1 MHLLRRITLAM
12 RAGHSSPANTAVSL
26 EPRHFGTLSR
36 SANNLSQQNCEGGYG
51 SRVRY
56 LKKRCLI
63 WLCKQFRNSLSRL
76 LRNSLIG
83 RRPSLVPLP
92 SWRQP
97 LSQVTRNGLTRFYRC
112 LWHASQWRRERIS
125 IWTSEQRQ
133 GLGDEVI
140 VANVR
145 ELRAISH
152 GDRKKDQVEV
162 DGMDEE
168 QATKEALETDQ
179 SERRQG
185 GLDGCDGD

>member
-1 MHLLRRITLAM
+1 MSPNRRSKAILAD
-12 RAGHSSPANTAVSL
+12 SVQ
-26 EPRHFGTLSR
+26 SR
-36 SANNLSQQNCEGGYG
+36 
-51 SRVRY
+51 
-56 LKKRCLI
+56 
-63 WLCKQFRNSLSRL
+63 F
-76 LRNSLIG
+76 
-83 RRPSLVPLP
+83 
-92 SWRQP
+92 
-97 LSQVTRNGLTRFYRC
+97 
-112 LWHASQWRRERIS
+112 ASIC
-125 IWTSEQRQ
+125 TSEQRQ

>member
-1 MHLLRRITLAM
+1 M
-12 RAGHSSPANTAVSL
+12 P
-26 EPRHFGTLSR
+26 R
-36 SANNLSQQNCEGGYG
+36 SAFRGQKVSSRDELFLAGGLLSFPRTG
-51 SRVRY
+51 RALVRY
-56 LKKRCLI
+56 DEVTTPRP
-63 WLCKQFRNSLSRL
+63 RTRL

-97 LSQVTRNGLTRFYRC
+97 LSQVTGNGLTRFYRC

-145 ELRAISH
+145 EPRAISH
-152 GDRKKDQVEV
+152 SDRKKDQVEV

>member
-1 MHLLRRITLAM
+1 MRLLRRITLAM
-12 RAGHSSPANTAVSL
+12 SAAPSSPANTAVSL
-26 EPRHFGTLSR
+26 EPRHFRTLSR
-36 SANNLSQQNCEGGYG
+36 SGSNLSQQNCEGGYG

-92 SWRQP
+92 SWRQTLEPSDEKWADQVFRMP
-97 LSQVTRNGLTRFYRC
+97 LARSR
-112 LWHASQWRRERIS
+112 WRRERIS

-152 GDRKKDQVEV
+152 SDRKKDQVEV

>member
-1 MHLLRRITLAM
+1 
-12 RAGHSSPANTAVSL
+12 
-26 EPRHFGTLSR
+26 
-36 SANNLSQQNCEGGYG
+36 
-51 SRVRY
+51 
-56 LKKRCLI
+56 
-63 WLCKQFRNSLSRL
+63 
-76 LRNSLIG
+76 
-83 RRPSLVPLP
+83 
-92 SWRQP
+92 

>member
-1 MHLLRRITLAM
+1 
-12 RAGHSSPANTAVSL
+12 
-26 EPRHFGTLSR
+26 
-36 SANNLSQQNCEGGYG
+36 
-51 SRVRY
+51 
-56 LKKRCLI
+56 
-63 WLCKQFRNSLSRL
+63 
-76 LRNSLIG
+76 
-83 RRPSLVPLP
+83 
-92 SWRQP
+92 
-97 LSQVTRNGLTRFYRC
+97 VTRNGLTRFYGC

-152 GDRKKDQVEV
+152 SDRKNDQVEA

-168 QATKEALETDQ
+168 QTNKPQ
-179 SERRQG
+179 KRRLKLIRANDGKG